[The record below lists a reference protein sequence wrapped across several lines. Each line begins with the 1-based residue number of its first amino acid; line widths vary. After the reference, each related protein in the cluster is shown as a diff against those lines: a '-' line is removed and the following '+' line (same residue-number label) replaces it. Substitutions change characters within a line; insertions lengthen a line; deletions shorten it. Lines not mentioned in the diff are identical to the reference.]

1 MPHAREQDS
10 DALHVEGQGCGLG
23 SQTALS
29 AKSIVG
35 RKMRL
40 RAGTSALFRRRPLEI
55 SPLGRRHHGAQC
67 RARALGAPPA
77 VQGCHGEPSNS
88 TQTSSCLPPGVTRRM
103 ASGNAQQQQISRRTV
118 GAAVKLAKEPAASMR
133 RQSLDEK
140 PRRLIQTEQMTTR
153 YHASAR
159 IRTTG
164 VAVEAGKELAGMHQ
178 RCVGRKVRP
187 LTKPMRKRRTAG
199 AATDVG
205 REQPNVHPRRHGKK
219 PRPRKPRP
227 RKPRPRK
234 PRPRKP
240 RPPMRNRPVGMSV
253 CSECRPTAYGKAQ
266 ASVHP
271 RRLAKEQPRPL
282 SPRRKWTR

>member
-118 GAAVKLAKEPAASMR
+118 GAAVKLAKELAASMR

-164 VAVEAGKELAGMHQ
+164 VAVEAGKERAGMHQ

-234 PRPRKP
+234 PRP
-240 RPPMRNRPVGMSV
+240 PMRNRPVGMSV

-266 ASVHP
+266 ASVRP